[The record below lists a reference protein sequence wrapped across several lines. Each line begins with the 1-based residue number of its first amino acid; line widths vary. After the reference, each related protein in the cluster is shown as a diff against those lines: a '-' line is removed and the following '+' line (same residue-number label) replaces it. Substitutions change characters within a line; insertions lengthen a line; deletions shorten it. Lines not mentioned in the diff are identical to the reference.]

1 MGGRFPLPTTAR
13 GTAMT
18 PIDPTATA
26 TANPGVW
33 QLNARRWQSR
43 EALQSLLGVSERT
56 FFRRLKSG
64 AVEKKA
70 VGGGTLYRMS
80 GAPAISTAR
89 GRQMTA
95 PTVTAT
101 PTATATSTAT
111 MPDVLAPLI
120 ARLEE
125 QAVTIAKLKEEVAS
139 LRAEVAA
146 SRVEPS
152 PPTKRRRRL
161 AASSKPSPETMARLL
176 KRRK

>member
-1 MGGRFPLPTTAR
+1 
-13 GTAMT
+13 MT

-89 GRQMTA
+89 GRRMTA
-95 PTVTAT
+95 PTATAK
-101 PTATATSTAT
+101 PTAAAT
-111 MPDVLAPLI
+111 MPNVLAPLI

-161 AASSKPSPETMARLL
+161 AASSKPSPETMERLL
-176 KRRK
+176 KRRKHNGIIWNQ